1 MEKLEL
7 KHIAPY
13 LPYGLKTKYFLSD
26 AIVLNEGQPEDI
38 RDKNLTSDNVN
49 FVLSFCK
56 PILYPL
62 SWLTKEIECNDSQF
76 IPSKTL
82 MRLSRNDNF
91 EYSLTFAFIRMLKL
105 DIEQGN
111 ERDLI
116 NDLNNAPYW
125 VIQKLIEWHFNVF
138 NLPEHLYID
147 KSTLKDNGYKV
158 SN

>member
-1 MEKLEL
+1 MKKLEL
-7 KHIAPY
+7 KHLAPY
-13 LPYGLKTKYFLSD
+13 LPYGLFVMYRGREIVMDTKNIGIVLKECSIILRPLSD
-26 AIVLNEGQPEDI
+26 
-38 RDKNLTSDNVN
+38 
-49 FVLSFCK
+49 
-56 PILYPL
+56 
-62 SWLTKEIECNDSQF
+62 LTKEIECNDIQF

-125 VIQKLIEWHFNVF
+125 VIQKLFEWHFNVF

-147 KSTLKDNGYKV
+147 KSTIK
-158 SN
+158 